1 MAVDEQVKL
10 AFAAQ
15 TDLTKQLITLG
26 TAILTLEA
34 GFSKVFFTQAVDKH
48 WQAWASWSLLLMSVV
63 AGIWVLMATTGTLA
77 SGTQVTGQSLYASN
91 IKIPVLA
98 QVLLFIGGM
107 AMSIW
112 FGVLVSR

>member
-10 AFAAQ
+10 AFASV

-26 TAILTLEA
+26 TAVLTLQA
-34 GFSKVFFTQAVDKH
+34 SFAKVFFEKAVDKH
-48 WQAWASWSLLLMSVV
+48 WQGWASWSLLLLSVV

-77 SGTQVTGQSLYASN
+77 ADKAVTGASIYAPN
-91 IKIPVLA
+91 IRLPAFV
-98 QVLLFIGGM
+98 QVLLFIAGM
-107 AMSIW
+107 GMSIW

>member
-10 AFAAQ
+10 AFASQ

-34 GFSKVFFTQAVDKH
+34 SFSKVFFEKAVDRH
-48 WQAWASWSLLLMSVV
+48 WQSWASWALLLLSVV
-63 AGIWVLMATTGTLA
+63 AGIWVLMSTTGTLA
-77 SGTQVTGQSLYASN
+77 ANKPVTGKSLYASN
-91 IKIPVLA
+91 IKIPA
-98 QVLLFIGGM
+98 IFQVLLFIAGM